1 MEVDDLE
8 PSMAFAVERQEPPA
22 IEVRVNF
29 GVFAGREATAAEIDR
44 LAEWLLDEVGEVSI
58 ISEERHEM
66 DATVEASVHQ
76 VRIEVAAESVPP
88 VGADRDRDR
97 PPRRARGALGSHVRR
112 RSPRRD
118 RGRRR
123 LGSQPPLDGVERPGR
138 LTLGK
143 RVEPVAGKA
152 GQQST
157 DLELRL
163 PTHQRPVAIREEVE
177 GGGDVGAASVSVEP
191 RVLRWSAVKH
201 FEANRHGRRK
211 RQRRLDLGL
220 PVIGVDH
227 GVSSHG
233 RDR

>member
-88 VGADRDRDR
+88 VGADRDRVIGRLVERAEHWARTCVAD
-97 PPRRARGALGSHVRR
+97 RRAEIA
-112 RSPRRD
+112 
-118 RGRRR
+118 
-123 LGSQPPLDGVERPGR
+123 DGVG
-138 LTLGK
+138 
-143 RVEPVAGKA
+143 
-152 GQQST
+152 
-157 DLELRL
+157 
-163 PTHQRPVAIREEVE
+163 
-177 GGGDVGAASVSVEP
+177 
-191 RVLRWSAVKH
+191 
-201 FEANRHGRRK
+201 
-211 RQRRLDLGL
+211 
-220 PVIGVDH
+220 
-227 GVSSHG
+227 
-233 RDR
+233 